1 MELADRVHGGYGRG
15 QKFIHPEANEFLLSR
30 YETTKD
36 ADYLDHVCLTLDRMR
51 AGEMHDH
58 EGGGYFRTCSNADW
72 SRPHREKLLVEHA
85 GLLTNC
91 LRTFRITQGSEY
103 AHMAEDIIDYLN
115 RRLSHPTNGAFY
127 GCEDFLRNESTKDPS
142 DEEYFTI
149 IDDCVYTDAN
159 AQAIGAYLEA
169 TEILAKPSYKERA
182 LKALDFLWDHCRCPD
197 GGMFH
202 YFDGAAHVPGLLN
215 DQARMGTA
223 LLKAH
228 RATAEARYL
237 ERAKELAEFILSR
250 LKNPDGGYYDLA
262 APGPAYLSFR
272 LTLIEQNGAAASF
285 FLALAE
291 ATGEPQLPRCGALGF
306 KRLHGKFQLLWNPCR
321 SLRSSARRI
330 CERSLVGRPSG
341 RSDWCDQAHKF
352 ALGLL
357 ERSDTCSGLAKT

>member
-1 MELADRVHGGYGRG
+1 MQTGFTAATASG
-15 QKFIHPEANEFLLSR
+15 QKFIHPEANDFLLSR

-36 ADYLDHVCLTLDRMR
+36 ASYLDHVRLTLDRMR

-72 SRPHREKLLVEHA
+72 SRPHREKLLGEQA
-85 GLLTNC
+85 GLLANC
-91 LRTFRITQGSEY
+91 LRTFRITQHSEY
-103 AHMAEDIIDYLN
+103 ALMAEDIIGYID
-115 RRLSHPTNGAFY
+115 RKLSHTANESFY
-127 GCEDFLRNESTKDPS
+127 GCEDFLRNETTKDLS

-149 IDDCVYTDAN
+149 IDDCIYTDAN

-228 RATAEARYL
+228 RATAETRYL
-237 ERAKELAEFILSR
+237 ERAKELAEFILSG

-272 LTLIEQNGAAASF
+272 LTLIEQNGTVALF
-285 FLALAE
+285 FLALAK
-291 ATGEPQLPRCGALGF
+291 ATGDF
-306 KRLHGKFQLLWNPCR
+306 
-321 SLRSSARRI
+321 ARRDAALWALNAFTGDFNSYGI
-330 CERSLVGRPSG
+330 HAAGFGQALNEFMNGR
-341 RSDWCDQAHKF
+341 
-352 ALGLL
+352 
-357 ERSDTCSGLAKT
+357 